1 MPNVRQRPTVRP
13 RLPDRPGWWKLALR
27 RYRKLFAHAI
37 AGIMVLCLLA
47 AGAGALQA
55 MGHGQNLGERLGNF
69 TASLGLRVQN
79 IVIEGRQ
86 KTPEPLL
93 RAAIGAAPGD
103 PILSYSVAAARQR
116 IETIN
121 WVQGA
126 VVERRLPET
135 IVVALIERRPFAVW
149 QHDGKFV
156 LIDRGGDVVT
166 DSDVAAFA
174 GQLPLVVGA
183 GAPEA
188 AASLLDAVAAEPG
201 LGEHVV
207 AAVRVG
213 ARRWNLHLKS
223 GADVLL
229 PEGAEPQAIAKLM
242 ELQKTYALLDRPL
255 QVVDMRLPDRLSIR
269 PQIDVDRLPDAKD
282 TDHGAAA
289 PPRKPT

>member
-1 MPNVRQRPTVRP
+1 MPQVRQRPIVRP
-13 RLPDRPGWWKLALR
+13 HLPDRPGRWKLLLHRQR
-27 RYRKLFAHAI
+27 RLFGRAV
-37 AGIMVLCLLA
+37 AGVLVLCALA
-47 AGAGALQA
+47 GGASTLRG
-55 MGHGQNLGERLGNF
+55 MEHGQGLRERLGDF
-69 TASLGLRVQN
+69 TAGLGLRVQDV
-79 IVIEGRQ
+79 IIEGRQ

-103 PILSYSVAAARQR
+103 PILTYSVAGARQR

-126 VVERRLPET
+126 IVERRLPGT
-135 IVVALIERRPFAVW
+135 IVVVLTERRPFAVW

-166 DSDVAAFA
+166 DSDMGAFA

-183 GAPEA
+183 GAPA
-188 AASLLDAVAAEPG
+188 AAVPLLDALAAEPG
-201 LGEHVV
+201 LQPHVV

-213 ARRWNLHLKS
+213 ERRWNLHLRN
-223 GADVLL
+223 GGDVLL
-229 PEGAEPQAIAKLM
+229 PEGAEPQAIAKLVQ
-242 ELQKTYALLDRPL
+242 LQKTYALLDRPL

-269 PQIDVDRLPDAKD
+269 PQIDVDKLPDAKD
-282 TDHGAAA
+282 PDHGAAA